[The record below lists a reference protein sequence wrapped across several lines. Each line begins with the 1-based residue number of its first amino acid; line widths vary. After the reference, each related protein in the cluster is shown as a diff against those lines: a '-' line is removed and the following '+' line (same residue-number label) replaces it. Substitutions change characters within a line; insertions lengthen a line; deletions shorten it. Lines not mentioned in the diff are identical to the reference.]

1 MKNIIVT
8 CFFVLMQLG
17 ILVHAQTNTTTDIYQ
32 KSQDGY
38 ACFRIPAIVKS
49 KAGTLLAFAEARKN
63 SCSDTGNID
72 LVVKRSEDGGKTWS
86 RIITVW
92 DDGDNVCGNPSPI
105 VDQET
110 GRIILVSCCI

>member
-17 ILVHAQTNTTTDIYQ
+17 ILVHAQTNTTTDIYL

-49 KAGTLLAFAEARKN
+49 KAGTACL
-63 SCSDTGNID
+63 C
-72 LVVKRSEDGGKTWS
+72 
-86 RIITVW
+86 
-92 DDGDNVCGNPSPI
+92 
-105 VDQET
+105 
-110 GRIILVSCCI
+110 

>member
-38 ACFRIPAIVKS
+38 ACFRIPAI
-49 KAGTLLAFAEARKN
+49 
-63 SCSDTGNID
+63 
-72 LVVKRSEDGGKTWS
+72 
-86 RIITVW
+86 
-92 DDGDNVCGNPSPI
+92 GNPAC
-105 VDQET
+105 
-110 GRIILVSCCI
+110 LC